1 MSGSARDAT
10 LRSRVLWPL
19 VAVAVGGALAVARLL
34 GSSGFYFA
42 DDSQLGAFGQWF
54 ELGDHLLRGSLP
66 MLNPSAWQA
75 GNYWAEGQWGLI
87 NPVTW
92 AVAVFT
98 RVIDDPVVSMTAVK
112 MVFLVAMTLGVYL
125 LARSFG
131 ASPAWAALAG
141 LLAPL
146 AGFTVFMDAPSW
158 ATGLFNAALL
168 PWAWWA
174 LRRVVEEGGGPIGY
188 LVTSYLLITFGYV
201 FGVMILALV
210 LIESLVRALVVR
222 DRRRALVTVLASA
235 WGALVTVI
243 VYLPGVLTAPVTE
256 RAGFSVFN
264 VGFLNADLTDMG
276 SAASP
281 TATGSI
287 GAWWGFATDAPLA
300 YVAWAI
306 PLFGLFLP
314 VSRAIVMRALP
325 LLIIGGIALLMVIG
339 PSHVGPL
346 RWPIRMMPYL
356 VIAVVVLLAVVA
368 TEAYPS
374 QVTRRR
380 ALAAFGILAAM
391 TYLAFANAPG
401 GWRSLALVALMQAA
415 AIAAI
420 WWLAVRGQRRDA
432 PAGRRTTYAVL
443 VAVAVTVAVVPL
455 QMRLFPETPLPVN
468 AVPQSV
474 QEMSAT
480 LAGVPG
486 DAFAVGDVYAG
497 ADDEDSY
504 RERLIA
510 NLWYLSPTP
519 VGSLYTVL
527 PYSTFSNDLCTDL
540 RGSTCEGALAT
551 LWSADET
558 TGRSVADLMA
568 LSTVVA
574 MTSTFVE
581 RPEVPDGWSVRSG
594 GEFTWVIE
602 RDDPVDGAGGVVA
615 TGAGTEVDTVSQTQD
630 AVTFSVVSVGADA
643 RVIMSRLAYP
653 GYGVDGAVLTDPVR
667 GWLLTVDVAG
677 LEPGD
682 IVTVSF
688 RPPGF
693 ALEVVAAVLAAGLM
707 VAWPLGR
714 VVMRRRRGA
723 RDEEPEDS
731 EPALAVV

>member
-1 MSGSARDAT
+1 MSGSARDAS
-10 LRSRVLWPL
+10 LRSRFLWPL
-19 VAVAVGGALAVARLL
+19 MAVVVSAALAMTRLV

-66 MLNPSAWQA
+66 MLNPAAWQA
-75 GNYWAEGQWGLI
+75 GNYWAEGQWGLL
-87 NPVTW
+87 NPLTW

-98 RVIDDPVVSMTAVK
+98 RLIDDPVVSMTVVK
-112 MVFLVAMTLGVYL
+112 VLFLAGMTLGVYL
-125 LARSFG
+125 LARTFG
-131 ASPAWAALAG
+131 AAPPWAALAG
-141 LLAPL
+141 ILAPL

-158 ATGLFNAALL
+158 ATGLFNAAVL

-174 LRRVVEEGGGPIGY
+174 LRRVVEDGAGPVGY
-188 LVTSYLLITFGYV
+188 LAASYLLITFGYV
-201 FGVMILALV
+201 FGVMILAMVLV
-210 LIESLVRALVVR
+210 ESLVRAVVAR
-222 DRRRALVTVLASA
+222 DRRRILASFLA
-235 WGALVTVI
+235 SVWGALVTVI
-243 VYLPGVLTAPVTE
+243 VYLPGILTAPVTE

-314 VSRAIVMRALP
+314 VSRAIVMRSVP
-325 LLIIGGIALLMVIG
+325 LLVIGGIALLMVIG

-368 TEAYPS
+368 TTAFPG
-374 QVTRRR
+374 QITRRR

-401 GWRSLALVALMQAA
+401 GWRSLALVALLQAA
-415 AIAAI
+415 AIAVI
-420 WWLAVRGQRRDA
+420 WWFAVRRERRVR
-432 PAGRRTTYAVL
+432 PSGRRTTYGVL
-443 VAVAVTVAVVPL
+443 VAVAVTAALVPL

-468 AVPQSV
+468 AVPRSV
-474 QEMSAT
+474 QQMTST
-480 LAGVPG
+480 LAGSPG
-486 DAFAVGDVYAG
+486 DAFVVGDVYAG
-497 ADDEDSY
+497 SDDELSY

-527 PYSTFSNDLCTDL
+527 PFSTFSNDLCTDL
-540 RGSTCEGALAT
+540 RGSTCEAALAT
-551 LWSADET
+551 LWSTDET
-558 TGRSVADLMA
+558 TSRSVADLMA

-574 MTSTFVE
+574 MTATYPDI
-581 RPEVPDGWSVRSG
+581 PEVPDGWSVRSG
-594 GEFTWVIE
+594 GEFTWVLE
-602 RDDPVDGAGGVVA
+602 RGEPVEGAGGVVS
-615 TGAGTEVDTVSQTQD
+615 TGRGTEVEAVSVSDD
-630 AVTFSVVSVGADA
+630 AVTFTVSSVGADS
-643 RVIMSRLAYP
+643 RVVLSRLAYP
-653 GYGVDGAVLTDPVR
+653 GYTVNGAELADPVR

-677 LEPGD
+677 LAAGD

-693 ALEVVAAVLAAGLM
+693 VVEMIAAVLVAGLL
-707 VAWPLGR
+707 VGWPLGR
-714 VVMRRRRGA
+714 ILVRRRVSSRWDRHG
-723 RDEEPEDS
+723 RDIRPSTE
-731 EPALAVV
+731 A